1 VKAVTGAPSQFVPNG
16 AHPQNL
22 NPRSSLLSSTL
33 HQPNLLSP
41 KTSSNTFQYT
51 LNEVGSN
58 PPALNS
64 TMTAGGKQKR
74 GSTLLFNMNQEQG
87 AVPDESNPFKNL
99 TTVNVVQN
107 VVNYNI
113 SSGNTG
119 NNQQTTSNK
128 NGKMN

>member
-1 VKAVTGAPSQFVPNG
+1 
-16 AHPQNL
+16 
-22 NPRSSLLSSTL
+22 
-33 HQPNLLSP
+33 
-41 KTSSNTFQYT
+41 
-51 LNEVGSN
+51 
-58 PPALNS
+58 
-64 TMTAGGKQKR
+64 MTAGGKQKR

-113 SSGNTG
+113 SSGSTG